1 MAQRDKRGGGK
12 ARAELLHEECSFRHT
27 EQHTGAQGASQEQ
40 LVSEVSVPLIT
51 GPSAFL
57 KHMAK
62 AIKEK
67 WKLRSLRS
75 RSQQVLS
82 KRSAVLQLGPQ
93 MRSFCSASSSDTYLV
108 DE

>member
-1 MAQRDKRGGGK
+1 MVQRDKRGGGK

-27 EQHTGAQGASQEQ
+27 EQHTGAQGALQEQ

-57 KHMAK
+57 EHMAE

-67 WKLRSLRS
+67 WKLCSLRS
-75 RSQQVLS
+75 QSQQVLS
-82 KRSAVLQLGPQ
+82 KHSAVPQLRPQ
-93 MRSFCSASSSDTYLV
+93 MWSFCSASSTDTDLV

>member
-12 ARAELLHEECSFRHT
+12 PRAELLHEECSFRHT
-27 EQHTGAQGASQEQ
+27 EQHTGAQGASQER
-40 LVSEVSVPLIT
+40 LVSEISAPLIT

-57 KHMAK
+57 EYMAE

-67 WKLRSLRS
+67 WKLRSPRS

-82 KRSAVLQLGPQ
+82 KRSAVLQLRPQ
-93 MRSFCSASSSDTYLV
+93 TRSFCSASSTDTYLV